1 MVWLGQPVRVTI
13 NAPLTS
19 TLMSFKKTLKREMQ
33 VALSKKSQ
41 PAWFRILKYI
51 LLGVVLYLFWG
62 TRYLSIILLV
72 MFVLAM
78 CLHFWYRYKTQ
89 GWTRSYGLWKHE
101 KNETRK
107 SE

>member
-1 MVWLGQPVRVTI
+1 
-13 NAPLTS
+13 
-19 TLMSFKKTLKREMQ
+19 MSLKKSLKRELE

-41 PAWFRILKYI
+41 PAWFRIMKYI
-51 LLGVVLYLFWG
+51 LLGIVVYLFWG
-62 TRYLSIILLV
+62 TRYLWIILLV

-89 GWTRSYGLWKHE
+89 GWTRSYGLWKYD
-101 KNETRK
+101 KNETRN